1 MFLQAAATAE
11 YGRKEN
17 QNMFR
22 RESDKRYYIPGI
34 DEIHQL
40 VETPASKEQTE
51 KERFVITTILCA
63 VSALAAVVAAV
74 ASILALVVR

>member
-1 MFLQAAATAE
+1 
-11 YGRKEN
+11 
-17 QNMFR
+17 MFR
-22 RESDKRYYIPGI
+22 RESDKRYYVPGI

-40 VETPASKEQTE
+40 VETPASKEQTG

-74 ASILALVVR
+74 ASILALIVR